1 MEAYNEVDAIERIKR
16 TCDVI
21 LSISAKGDGSTKNLM
36 NMNIGKPRLN
46 QKAFSMM
53 CSQFSIILNAG
64 LPVGRTVRLI
74 ADKTSDRLL
83 KGIINQVGDDVE
95 AGRSLSASFAD
106 RGGDIFDPTFIETIR
121 AGEETG
127 SVAHSFETIHEHTD
141 KVLKL
146 KKKIRGA
153 LAYPAFVLVIA
164 VIVVAIL
171 MIKVVPTFMESFA
184 DLGVDVPPLTKALIA
199 VSNFFQ
205 NYTVLMVV
213 VFIIIY
219 FAFRIYTS
227 TEKGRLKFA
236 EIVRDLPL
244 VGNISQLTS
253 ATQFTSSLS
262 VMLGAGL
269 PMIRAL
275 NITARTIS
283 NYYVQ
288 TQISKMAVRVEEGRP
303 VGTSLRDTGCMP
315 AILVDMVAVGE
326 TSGEMEDTLKTI
338 GAYFDVELD
347 SAISGMMAK
356 LEPAIMVGL
365 AGIVGFIVIAIY
377 GAMFDIY
384 GAM

>member
-1 MEAYNEVDAIERIKR
+1 M
-16 TCDVI
+16 I

-36 NMNIGKPRLN
+36 NMNIGRPKLN

-64 LPVGRTVRLI
+64 LPIGRTVRLI
-74 ADKTSDRLL
+74 ADKTSDRVL
-83 KGIINQVGDDVE
+83 KGILNQVGDDVE

-106 RGGDIFDPTFIETIR
+106 RGGDIFDPTFIETVR

-127 SVAHSFETIHEHTD
+127 SVANSFETIHEHTD

-146 KKKIRGA
+146 KKKIKGA

-164 VIVVAIL
+164 VIVVIIL
-171 MIKVVPTFMESFA
+171 MIKVVPAFMESFEG
-184 DLGVDVPPLTKALIA
+184 LGVEVPALTKALIA
-199 VSNFFQ
+199 VSDFFQ

-213 VFIIIY
+213 IFAIIY

-227 TEKGRLKFA
+227 TEKGRLKYA

-288 TQISKMAVRVEEGRP
+288 TQITKMAVRVEEGRP
-303 VGTSLRDTGCMP
+303 VGASLRDTGCMP

-347 SAISGMMAK
+347 SAISGLMAK
-356 LEPAIMVGL
+356 LEPGIMVGL